1 MRSFDSVSIDSDLDS
16 VRTEQVRRHI
26 HRRSGE
32 RLTKVYDNLKNIKKK
47 SEKQKYWIS
56 ILLMVQINIR

>member
-26 HRRSGE
+26 HRRSG
-32 RLTKVYDNLKNIKKK
+32 VNDNFKNMKKK
-47 SEKQKYWIS
+47 YERQKYWIS
-56 ILLMVQINIR
+56 ILLMVQNNIR

>member
-16 VRTEQVRRHI
+16 VRTDQVRRHI

-32 RLTKVYDNLKNIKKK
+32 RLTKVDVHLKNIKRKY
-47 SEKQKYWIS
+47 ERLKYWIS
-56 ILLMVQINIR
+56 IFFMVQINIR